1 MVQLGV
7 WHLRF
12 SACATIDED
21 GFSLVIA
28 DKQAQLAAIILPYAC
43 PHTQRPAMT
52 NDPSWCTCEHV
63 HIWVV
68 LRPKVHFDLQLS
80 SALLQSIPG
89 DSAKIT
95 TVHQK
100 QVFLMPC
107 AIYQHC
113 PSKCSHEVWSARCLT
128 FMLLFGYVGG
138 QGFEHFLNITFV
150 LSHRCI
156 KVTAFGW
163 KQSNQWSLKRFKL
176 PWLSHIF
183 LAFPLWQLANM
194 SNTKSRK
201 KWASQFPQE
210 ARTNHLQQQHSPK
223 HIIST
228 SAAANVKFPSTKHPL
243 PLLHLPFNIT

>member
-12 SACATIDED
+12 SACAMIHED

-28 DKQAQLAAIILPYAC
+28 DKQEQLTAIILPHAC

-52 NDPSWCTCEHV
+52 NEPSWCTCAHV
-63 HIWVV
+63 HIRVV

-80 SALLQSIPG
+80 SALLESIPG

-113 PSKCSHEVWSARCLT
+113 PSKCSHEVWSARCFP
-128 FMLLFGYVGG
+128 FMLLLVHVGG
-138 QGFEHFLNITFV
+138 RGFEYFLNITFV

-156 KVTAFGW
+156 KVMAFGW
-163 KQSNQWSLKRFKL
+163 KQPNQWSLKRFKL

-194 SNTKSRK
+194 SNTKSWK
-201 KWASQFPQE
+201 KMSI
-210 ARTNHLQQQHSPK
+210 TVSPGSENK
-223 HIIST
+223 SPP
-228 SAAANVKFPSTKHPL
+228 AAAEPKAHYLNLSCCQCKVPINKTSTPAPPPSL
-243 PLLHLPFNIT
+243 